1 MRERSIGSYTEENE
15 RHLPM
20 AKMLPRM
27 ILIGLDLQK
36 GLRDRLAEDFEITEV
51 SRSDE
56 AIELL
61 LNSEFDA
68 GVFEPGEVPDSE
80 FARKLQV
87 KINDVDDAGGTLLD
101 LDAERVS
108 PLNLAERLHL
118 LESRVADGLLNL
130 FGWRHFEVRL
140 LDRETAKLELV
151 IANGITPLPIGH
163 VIHAKVD
170 GNGIS
175 GHVAAVGKSYICRDS
190 EKDERWVDGMEG
202 GRSSLTIPLRLH
214 ERTIGV
220 LNVESAD
227 PDRFN
232 DEARLLLELY
242 GRYVAMT
249 VNILDMLIVERYTT
263 NKRLSNNVLTE
274 LESPIREIEAETG
287 TLQQLASDE
296 PAIQE
301 HLGRI
306 TESLAAMKA
315 RIQSCTAGP
324 QTILGAEEVL
334 HQEELEPI
342 LSGRTVMVVD
352 DEPVVRQTISAVLQ
366 KRGCS
371 VVVCKD
377 GSAAIDEI
385 RDSAS
390 RSVYFDLVI
399 SDVRM
404 PDRNGYEV
412 FKAVKDANERTP
424 VILMTG
430 FGYDPHHS
438 IVRSSQEGLHCF
450 LFKPFQIEQ
459 LLEEVYKALV
469 IEADAG

>member
-1 MRERSIGSYTEENE
+1 MQERTIGSYTDRNE

-20 AKMLPRM
+20 AKTLPRM
-27 ILIGLDLQK
+27 ILIGLDLK
-36 GLRDRLAEDFEITEV
+36 KALRDRLAEDFQLTEV

-61 LNSEFDA
+61 LNSEFAA
-68 GVFEPGEVPDSE
+68 GAFEPGEVPDSDL
-80 FARKLQV
+80 ARKLQV
-87 KINDVDDAGGTLLD
+87 KINDVDDAGGALLD

-118 LESRVADGLLNL
+118 LETRVADGLLNL

-163 VIHAKVD
+163 VIHARID

-175 GHVAAVGKSYICRDS
+175 GHVAAIGKSYICRDS
-190 EKDERWVDGMEG
+190 RMDERWVEGMEG

-220 LNVESAD
+220 LNVESAK
-227 PDRFN
+227 PDRFD

-242 GRYVAMT
+242 GRYIAMT

-263 NKRLSNNVLTE
+263 NKRLSNNVITE
-274 LESPIREIEAETG
+274 LESPINKIEDETS
-287 TLQQLASDE
+287 TLLEMAKDD
-296 PAIQE
+296 PAFQE

-315 RIQSCTAGP
+315 RIESCTAGP

-342 LSGRTVMVVD
+342 LAGQTVMVVD
-352 DEPVVRQTISAVLQ
+352 DQPVVRQTISAVLE

-377 GSAAIDEI
+377 GSEAIDAI
-385 RDSAS
+385 QQSAS
-390 RSVYFDLVI
+390 REVHFDLVI

-412 FKAVKDANERTP
+412 FKAVKDANDKTP

-469 IEADAG
+469 IEAEGA

>member
-1 MRERSIGSYTEENE
+1 
-15 RHLPM
+15 M

-27 ILIGLDLQK
+27 ILIGIDLEK
-36 GLRDRLAEDFEITEV
+36 GTRDRLAEDFEITEV
-51 SRSDE
+51 NRSDE

-68 GVFEPGEVPDSE
+68 GVFEPGKVPDSDL
-80 FARKLQV
+80 ARNLQV
-87 KINDVDDAGGTLLD
+87 KINDVDDAGGKLLD

-163 VIHAKVD
+163 VIHARID

-190 EKDERWVDGMEG
+190 LKDERWVDGMEG

-220 LNVESAD
+220 LNVESAQ

-232 DEARLLLELY
+232 DEDRLLLELY

-274 LESPIREIEAETG
+274 LESPINEIEEEAS
-287 TLQQLASDE
+287 TLLELASDD
-296 PAIQE
+296 PAVQE

-352 DEPVVRQTISAVLQ
+352 DEPVVRQTISAVLE

-377 GSAAIDEI
+377 GSAAINRI
-385 RDSAS
+385 QSAAS
-390 RSVYFDLVI
+390 RSECFDLVI

-412 FKAVKDANERTP
+412 FKAAKDADEKTP

-469 IEADAG
+469 IEADMS